1 MAHSKTH
8 DTPTVPAAEAAESNV
23 VMAFVAALAVAS
35 LGIFAS
41 AQSKPAGHADTPH
54 VASQDSA
61 SRVATGKT
69 FAVATAAPQASDAA
83 LEVLAEGGNA
93 YDALVAASFV
103 VSVVRPQS
111 TGIGGGGFV
120 LHYDAATQKIGAL
133 DGREAAPAAATPDM
147 YQGDGAAGYRS
158 GPLSAGT
165 PGLVAALWQLHQEHG
180 SASYAAKHGGKA
192 QAWKHLLQPAIGYAR
207 EGFPVSRTLARA
219 IAAKTK
225 LLNRYPS
232 SARVFLP
239 GGEAPKERQIL
250 RQEDLAQ
257 TLEAIAQRGAAGFYD
272 GRVAKALVDSSREAG
287 GNLTRSDLRDY
298 RPKVREAVIGSYRGQ
313 RVASFPPPSSGG
325 LILVEMLN
333 MLGQV
338 EISRLEHNSADHVHL
353 LAEVMRRAY
362 ADRNQYLADPD
373 SLDAEQRAGLETLID
388 PAYAKELVAQID
400 LERATPSKQV
410 AGGLPGGDHT
420 THISIVDGEGNA
432 VASTQTINTHMGSGF
447 VAGKSGVLL
456 NNEMNDF
463 TAEAGK
469 PNAFGAIQST
479 LNLPGPFKRPLS
491 SMSPT
496 IVFDAKGKPQIVVGA
511 AGGTKIITTVLQIV
525 SNLVDFKK
533 SPEDAMNAPRMHH
546 QHLPDQVYLEAEL
559 RSISRD
565 LAAKGHRVHFTKRAI
580 CEAQLVVRQGES
592 LVGVA
597 DPRGDGRPAAK

>member
-41 AQSKPAGHADTPH
+41 AQGNSAAHSTPH
-54 VASQDSA
+54 AVAQDA
-61 SRVATGKT
+61 SGQVATGSR
-69 FAVATAAPQASDAA
+69 FAVATAAPEASEAA
-83 LEVLAEGGNA
+83 LKVLQEGGNA

-120 LHYDAATQKIGAL
+120 LHYDAETKKLGAL
-133 DGREAAPAAATPDM
+133 DGRETAPAAATPDM

-165 PGLVAALWQLHQEHG
+165 PGLVAMLWQLHQDHG
-180 SASYAAKHGGKA
+180 SDTYAAKHGGKA
-192 QAWKHLLQPAIGYAR
+192 QAWKHLLQPAIGYAK
-207 EGFPVSRTLARA
+207 EGCKVSPTLARA
-219 IAAKTK
+219 INRKTK
-225 LLNRYPS
+225 LLRRYPS
-232 SARVFLP
+232 SAKVFLP
-239 GGEAPKERQIL
+239 GGEAPKAGQTL
-250 RQEDLAQ
+250 RQEALGQ
-257 TLEAIAQRGAAGFYD
+257 TLEIIATRGAAGFYD
-272 GRVAKALVDSSREAG
+272 GRVAQALVQSSRDAG

-298 RPKVREAVIGSYRGQ
+298 RPKVRDAIEGRYRGQ

-325 LILVEMLN
+325 VILVEMLN
-333 MLGQV
+333 MLSHY
-338 EISRLEHNSADHVHL
+338 EFAHLEHNSADHIHL

-373 SLDAEQRAGLETLID
+373 SLSAEQRQQLATLTD
-388 PAYAKELVAQID
+388 PAYAKRLATQID
-400 LERATPSKQV
+400 PARATPSRLV
-410 AGGLPGGDHT
+410 SGGLQGGDHT
-420 THISIVDGEGNA
+420 THISILDSEGNA

-447 VAGKSGVLL
+447 VAGESGVLL

-463 TAEAGK
+463 TAEAGV

-479 LNLPGPFKRPLS
+479 LNLPGPGKRPLS

-496 IVFDAKGKPQIVVGA
+496 IVFDAEGKAQIVVGA

-533 SPEDAMNAPRMHH
+533 SPKDAMGAPRMHH
-546 QHLPDQVYLEAEL
+546 QHLPDQIYLEEKL
-559 RSISRD
+559 RSVSRD
-565 LAAKGHRVHFTKRAI
+565 LTAKGHRVHFAKRAI
-580 CEAQLVVRQGES
+580 CEAQLVVRDGAT

-597 DPRGDGRPAAK
+597 DPRGDGQPAAE